1 MLKGA
6 IVKVIRSG
14 KTFNRYRE
22 LVESEFPQM
31 LDSWRN
37 GFCPA
42 NGECGLLIGTCN
54 HPDDGRKVC
63 GVLLESGAFILIG
76 AEGIQEV
83 VNADRSNS

>member
-37 GFCPA
+37 GGFA
-42 NGECGLLIGTCN
+42 LRTESV
-54 HPDDGRKVC
+54 VC
-63 GVLLESGAFILIG
+63 L
-76 AEGIQEV
+76 
-83 VNADRSNS
+83 